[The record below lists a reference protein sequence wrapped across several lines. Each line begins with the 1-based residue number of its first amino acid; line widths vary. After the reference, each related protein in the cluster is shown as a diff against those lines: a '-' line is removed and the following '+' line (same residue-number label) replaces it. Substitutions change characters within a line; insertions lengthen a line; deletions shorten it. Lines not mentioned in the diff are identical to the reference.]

1 MAVSGAR
8 PTEISELTRLEDRLS
23 FVYFERC
30 NIHRDANAITASGE
44 NGTVHIPAAA
54 LGVLMLGPGTTV
66 SHHAMMLVADSG
78 STVVWV
84 GEHGVRYY
92 SHGRGLSK
100 NTRLL
105 EAQASLV
112 SHPRERL
119 RAARL
124 MYGMRFPGED
134 VSGLTMQQLRG
145 REGARVRRI
154 YRENSRRTGV
164 PWSKRE
170 YDPDDFAS
178 GDPVNQALSAANSS
192 LYGVA
197 HSVIVAL
204 GCSPGLGFV
213 HTGHHRSF
221 VYDIADLYK
230 AEMTI
235 PLAFDIAMDPPADI
249 GGEARRR
256 LRDAIYRGNFLA
268 RCADDLQQILLGD
281 AQAKSSVRVIR
292 GGSDFDGAPIEEA
305 ADEDADEVFLWDGSS
320 RSGQVAAGTAYGVG
334 IGDEADSR

>member
-1 MAVSGAR
+1 MAIPGAR
-8 PTEISELTRLEDRLS
+8 PTEISEIARVEDRLS

-30 NIHRDANAITASGE
+30 TIHRDANAITASGE
-44 NGTVHIPAAA
+44 NGTVHIPAAT
-54 LGVLMLGPGTTV
+54 LSVLLLGPGTTM
-66 SHHAMMLVADSG
+66 SHHAMMLIADSG
-78 STVVWV
+78 STAVWV
-84 GEHGVRYY
+84 GEQGVRYY
-92 SHGRGLSK
+92 AHGRGLSK

-112 SHPRERL
+112 SRSRERL
-119 RAARL
+119 RVARA
-124 MYGMRFPGED
+124 MYSMRFSGED
-134 VSGLTMQQLRG
+134 VSSLTMQQLRG

-164 PWSKRE
+164 SWSKRD
-170 YDPDDFAS
+170 YDPDDFAG

-192 LYGVA
+192 LYGVV

-213 HTGHHRSF
+213 HTGHQRSF

-235 PLAFDIAMDPPADI
+235 PLAFDIAADPPLDI

-256 LRDAIYRGNFLA
+256 LRDEIYRGAFLA
-268 RCADDLQQILLGD
+268 RCADDLQRVLLGQVD
-281 AQAKSSVRVIR
+281 VVSSTRAIR
-292 GGSDFDGAPIEEA
+292 GGSDLEVSPSQEEFR
-305 ADEDADEVFLWDGSS
+305 EETDEVFLWDGS
-320 RSGQVAAGTAYGVG
+320 GQVQAGFSYRDDQTESG
-334 IGDEADSR
+334 I